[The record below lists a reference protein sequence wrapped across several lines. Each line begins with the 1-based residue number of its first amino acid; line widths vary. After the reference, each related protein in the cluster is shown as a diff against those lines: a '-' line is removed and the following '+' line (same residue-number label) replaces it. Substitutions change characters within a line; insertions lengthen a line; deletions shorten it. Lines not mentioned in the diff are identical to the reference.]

1 MIKTIAHILYVLL
14 PALLL
19 AGCASDVPGPEPG
32 SDECYVVM
40 HLNLTDDADGIFTR
54 AAYNDD
60 KAPIPPGELMQELRI
75 IIADGNGQV
84 EHNYFLRLAGV
95 SEYTSRVFKVKGKD
109 TKKVYL
115 IVNESKLMLTSKDGN
130 VSATNYFRSFL
141 PGMNVDHDEFCKL
154 TVPYAH
160 NANGW
165 NSADRMIP
173 MAAIATS
180 YVPATTDE
188 DPVPISVDL
197 HRAATKFSF
206 RVTNDS
212 PEPVTLDGVRI
223 GFMADKEF
231 LFPNNTTYV
240 DAPDGTPTPSAYK
253 TPVDVKLSDF
263 YQSYSGITLAARGGF
278 SALPSIYFTEG
289 VSFSDERVYWTTLS
303 VNGVELEHKEIKWR
317 YPEEDQAT
325 RDLKDLPRNSHIV
338 IEARIKDKH
347 TLNLTACVEPYAS
360 RELFPYFGLE
370 RKHDGSLVY
379 RDPDGWLVTGDG
391 YFDTPREFVY
401 IDARGNIIPEANIER
416 DEKGHVVKIR
426 DFEGYNLSKNGYPI
440 DDTGVEGYR
449 DDGDDGNGL
458 NSRVRNHDGYVMDKD
473 GHLIDAEGSPAT
485 RREEDVIDKDG
496 NVVTDE
502 DGNVVKKIV
511 VRSHD
516 GYILGYEGQ
525 LVDAEGNPCERRNG
539 FVVRI
544 SDGKVIDKNGKPIE

>member
-1 MIKTIAHILYVLL
+1 MIRRITRILSVLL
-14 PALLL
+14 PAVLM
-19 AGCASDVPGPEPG
+19 AGCAADMPDPSPA
-32 SDECYVVM
+32 SDECKIVL
-40 HLNLTDDADGIFTR
+40 HLDLKDAMGDLVTR
-54 AAYNDD
+54 AAYDVD
-60 KAPIPPGELMQELRI
+60 KNPIPPGELIQSLRVI
-75 IIADGNGQV
+75 IVSGSGNV
-84 EHNYFLRLAGV
+84 EHHRHYTLSGV
-95 SEYTSRVFKVKGKD
+95 DEFTSEVFKVKGQD
-109 TKKVYL
+109 TKKVYFIANDDRL
-115 IVNESKLMLTSKDGN
+115 TLTSNGVN
-130 VSATNYFRSFL
+130 VSATEYFSKFT
-141 PGMNVDHDEFCKL
+141 PGTRIDDGEFTAL
-154 TVPYAH
+154 TVPYAPH
-160 NANGW
+160 SADW

-173 MAAIATS
+173 MAAVASS
-180 YVPATTDE
+180 YVPAKTDE
-188 DPVPISVDL
+188 NPQPITADM

-212 PEPVTLDGVRI
+212 PEPITLDAVHI
-223 GFMADKEF
+223 GFMADKEY
-231 LFPNNTTYV
+231 LFPNYTTYGT
-240 DAPDGTPTPSAYK
+240 APDGTPD
-253 TPVDVKLSDF
+253 PVTYNVPGDTKLSDF
-263 YQSYSGITLAARGGF
+263 TQTYTGVTVAAKGGF
-278 SALPSIYFTEG
+278 IALPSIYFTEG
-289 VSFSDERVYWTTLS
+289 QRFSDKRVYWTTLS
-303 VNGVELEHKEIKWR
+303 VNGVELEKKDLKWR
-317 YPEEDQAT
+317 YPEESEAT
-325 RDLKDLPRNSHIV
+325 RDLKSLPRNSHIV

-370 RKHDGSLVY
+370 RKDDGSLIY
-379 RDPDGWLVTGDG
+379 RDPDGWLVSGEG
-391 YFDTPREFVY
+391 YFDTPRNFEY

-426 DFEGYNLSKNGYPI
+426 DFEGYNLSKNGYPL

-544 SDGKVIDKNGKPIE
+544 FDGKVIDKNGKPIE